1 MFSNA
6 IADLLIGVIV
16 TPLALY
22 QETIGWP
29 MAFPCE
35 IWIAID
41 VACCTAS
48 KGIQNFLKS
57 LIWFSAG
64 YRRLQYLRKSSEIRK
79 VPFAYDY
86 FS

>member
-1 MFSNA
+1 M
-6 IADLLIGVIV
+6 

-48 KGIQNFLKS
+48 EGIQKFFKTFNLVLDGLPTVTIFKKT
-57 LIWFSAG
+57 F
-64 YRRLQYLRKSSEIRK
+64 
-79 VPFAYDY
+79 
-86 FS
+86 